1 MHMSP
6 PELVIFDCDGVLVD
20 TERVSNQVMA
30 DLLAE
35 YGVSLSFEE
44 CVARF
49 IGRSDAQCQL
59 IAEALSGQPLPEN
72 FLDICEARTLALLE
86 QELRPVPG
94 IEALIAELH
103 SPFCVASN
111 GRREKMRFTL
121 GKTGLLNYF
130 AGKIFCVEDVAL
142 PKPAPDLFLH
152 AARSCGA
159 DPARCVVIEDTPTG
173 VRAARAAGMRVFGFA
188 GLTPAASLL
197 QAGADAVFF
206 SMDELPGLLYGEGSR
221 TATPEAH

>member
-1 MHMSP
+1 MSP

-111 GRREKMRFTL
+111 GRR
-121 GKTGLLNYF
+121 
-130 AGKIFCVEDVAL
+130 
-142 PKPAPDLFLH
+142 AP
-152 AARSCGA
+152 
-159 DPARCVVIEDTPTG
+159 
-173 VRAARAAGMRVFGFA
+173 
-188 GLTPAASLL
+188 
-197 QAGADAVFF
+197 AGARR
-206 SMDELPGLLYGEGSR
+206 PGR
-221 TATPEAH
+221 

>member
-1 MHMSP
+1 MQL

-35 YGVSLSFEE
+35 HGISLSFED

-49 IGRSDAQCQL
+49 IGRSNSQCLL
-59 IAEALSGQPLPEN
+59 IAEALIGQPLPDD
-72 FLDICEARTLALLE
+72 FLDVCEARTLALLG

-94 IEALIAELH
+94 IEALIAELR

-111 GRREKMRFTL
+111 GQREKMRFTL
-121 GKTGLLNYF
+121 GKTGLLKYF
-130 AGKIFCVEDVAL
+130 YGKIFCVEDVAL

-159 DPARCVVIEDTPTG
+159 EPARCVVIEDTPTG
-173 VRAARAAGMRVFGFA
+173 VRAARAAGMRAFGFA

-197 QAGADAVFF
+197 QAGAEAVFF

-221 TATPEAH
+221 AGTPGAH